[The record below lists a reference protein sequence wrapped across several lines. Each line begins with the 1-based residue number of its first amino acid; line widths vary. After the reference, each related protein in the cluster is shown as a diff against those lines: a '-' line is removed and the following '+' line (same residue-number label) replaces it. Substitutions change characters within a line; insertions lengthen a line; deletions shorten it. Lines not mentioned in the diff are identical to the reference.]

1 MLDTLTETVMEYKN
15 TTEDDFFKGKLLKN
29 ILKMSEGLIY
39 KVFNFYGVNYFA
51 QLQQDEISA
60 DCQSLVLLKTIDAF
74 DVSRKAK
81 FSTFYTWRL
90 KSHVRS
96 KKEFFMR
103 RKHLL
108 QAQSL
113 DKVVYESGGEEVHL
127 GDILTDFNV
136 NTLHSIQREMK
147 SIFNLN

>member
-1 MLDTLTETVMEYKN
+1 MMDVLTETVMEYKN
-15 TTEDDFFKGKLLKN
+15 TTEDDFFKGNLLKN

-39 KVFNFYGVNYFA
+39 KVFNYYGVNHFA
-51 QLQQDEISA
+51 PLQQDEISA
-60 DCQSLVLLKTIDAF
+60 DCRSLVLLKTIDAF

-113 DKVVYESGGEEVHL
+113 DKVVYENDGEEVCL